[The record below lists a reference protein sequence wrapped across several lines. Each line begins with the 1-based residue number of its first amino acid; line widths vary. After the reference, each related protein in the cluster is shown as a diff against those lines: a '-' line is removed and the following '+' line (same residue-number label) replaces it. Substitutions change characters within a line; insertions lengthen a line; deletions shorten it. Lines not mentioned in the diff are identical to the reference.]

1 MTDVRKVFDDLIR
14 FETILWA
21 TLDARLQA
29 ERGLTLS
36 SFNLMLIIDATPEC
50 RVFDIAEAL
59 AITVGGTSQAVDRL
73 EKAGHCRRRPH
84 PEDRRSSII
93 ELTPEGV
100 ETLRGAE
107 PVFDD
112 GLAQL
117 VEAPLSAAA
126 LARFADDLGQ
136 LRRAAATR

>member
-1 MTDVRKVFDDLIR
+1 VTDVRKVFDDLIR

-36 SFNLMLIIDATPEC
+36 SFNLMLSIDATPEC

-73 EKAGHCRRRPH
+73 EKAGYCRRRPH

-126 LARFADDLGQ
+126 LARFANSLDE
-136 LRRAAATR
+136 LRRSAAR